1 MNGEPDPY
9 VAPYRLGPDSAGADE
24 DGPFG
29 GENVLPADPN
39 DPPIR
44 DPATSQTAYWATVI
58 ELLTE
63 IRDALMTADAP

>member
-1 MNGEPDPY
+1 MAGEADFY

-29 GENVLPADPN
+29 GENVLPVDPN
-39 DPPIR
+39 DPPIA
-44 DPATSQTAYWATVI
+44 DPGASQAAWRATVI

-63 IRDALMTADAP
+63 IRDALLTADAP